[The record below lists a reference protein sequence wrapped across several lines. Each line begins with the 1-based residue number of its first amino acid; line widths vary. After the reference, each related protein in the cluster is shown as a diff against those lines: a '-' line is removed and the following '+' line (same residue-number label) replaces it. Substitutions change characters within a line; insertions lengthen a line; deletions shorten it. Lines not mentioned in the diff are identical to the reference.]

1 MKRIFMTI
9 AVMAICLAVFATNE
23 IPTQKRPYG
32 LENKE
37 DVVNSEYEYVRK
49 VSALEVKRNGSGAY
63 WDLKLY
69 KGIYTCDN
77 YYVGYSG
84 AQYAVRDNS
93 YSTYKGNDVSE
104 YRYLAYGD
112 QGSVYFFNF

>member
-1 MKRIFMTI
+1 MTI
-9 AVMAICLAVFATNE
+9 AAMAIGLAVFATNE
-23 IPTQKRPYG
+23 IPTQKQPYG

-49 VSALEVKRNGSGAY
+49 VSVYSVDRDGRGAY
-63 WDLKLY
+63 FDLKLY

-77 YYVGYSG
+77 YYVGHSS
-84 AQYAVRDNS
+84 AEYAVRDNS
-93 YSTYKGNDVSE
+93 YSTYKGHDVSE
-104 YRYLAYGD
+104 YRYLAYGY